1 MPPAGEHIWDWF
13 WDELCHRRASGPEPL
28 SYTEI
33 GEWQRLTGRQVL
45 PEEVAILIA
54 MDDAYLKAYRE
65 EREAQLARAADKGKK

>member
-1 MPPAGEHIWDWF
+1 
-13 WDELCHRRASGPEPL
+13 
-28 SYTEI
+28 
-33 GEWQRLTGRQVL
+33 VL